1 MKIKNFV
8 LRAINGSKSRI
19 WMMTFGALLCLV
31 VLGTFNKVL
40 TDTSTDTYCMSC
52 HVHPWAE
59 QSWKLSPH
67 HNNRT
72 GVSVHCVECHLPP
85 QGEGYLLAKA
95 KHGAADVYGYLFKD
109 SSKINWESKRL
120 LENAKSFTYETSC
133 IKCHSN
139 LFPVTLSV
147 NGSNAHMAYIS
158 AKEATPD
165 PTKEGPKP
173 NCINCHLN
181 VGHFDK
187 NAKHEH
193 DANFGVDA
201 AVSEVK
207 FTDATRVEKFE
218 NFTEKIPGSTVAF
231 DMVAIPEG
239 TFNMGSPENEPLRK
253 PDEGP
258 VRKVKISKFWM
269 GKVEVSWN
277 EYLAF
282 FMATASQGRT
292 EGQVLQNKNV
302 DAVTGPTPPW
312 GAPDQGWGK
321 GTRPAITM
329 SWKAANTYCIWLSK
343 VTGKK
348 YRLPTEA
355 EWEYACRGN
364 TSTPYFFEGDPKKF
378 TSKGLLRKIF
388 GPDTT
393 NINSHVVYMVNSSSK
408 TKDPGQV
415 KENPFGL
422 KNMVGN
428 IAEFCSDF
436 YSPDAYKSGTGLI
449 VDPKGPESGLEHVIR
464 GGSFKSDA
472 KDVRSAARD
481 FTKTQAWLSTDPQ
494 MPKSVWW
501 YSDCIDNGFRV
512 VCEADSIK

>member
-1 MKIKNFV
+1 MSIKKFIS
-8 LRAINGSKSRI
+8 RIRHGSKAKGWLI
-19 WMMTFGALLCLV
+19 AFG
-31 VLGTFNKVL
+31 VLIGLASLATFNLVSSY
-40 TDTSTDTYCMSC
+40 TSSDNYCMSC

-59 QSWKLSPH
+59 ESWRLSPH

-85 QGEGYLLAKA
+85 KGEGYLLAKA
-95 KHGAADVYGYLFKD
+95 KHGAIDVYGYLFKD
-109 SSKINWESKRL
+109 SNKINWESKKL
-120 LENAKSFTYETSC
+120 LENAKGFTYEKSC
-133 IKCHSN
+133 VKCHSN

-147 NGSNAHMAYIS
+147 NGSNAHLAYLNS
-158 AKEATPD
+158 KE
-165 PTKEGPKP
+165 EPKP

-181 VGHFDK
+181 VGHFDR

-193 DANFGVDA
+193 DTNFGVDA
-201 AVSEVK
+201 TASQEK
-207 FTDATRVEKFE
+207 FTSATRVTKFE
-218 NFTEKIPGSTVAF
+218 NFTEKIPGTTVSF

-239 TFNMGSPENEPLRK
+239 TFNMGSPDNEPLRK
-253 PDEGP
+253 ADEGP
-258 VRKVKISKFWM
+258 VRKVKLSKFWM
-269 GKVEVSWN
+269 GKIEVSWN

-282 FMATASQGRT
+282 FQATGSQGRT
-292 EGQVLQNKNV
+292 EGQVIVNKNV
-302 DAVTGPTPPW
+302 DAITGPTPPW

-321 GTRPAITM
+321 GSRPAITM
-329 SWKAANTYCIWLSK
+329 SWRAANTYCEWLSK

-364 TSTPYFFEGDPKKF
+364 TTTPYFFEGDPDKF
-378 TSKGLLRKIF
+378 TSRGIFKKIF

-393 NINSHVVYMVNSSSK
+393 TISSYIVYKENSLSK
-408 TKDPGQV
+408 TKDPGSV
-415 KENPFGL
+415 KANPFGL
-422 KNMVGN
+422 INMAGDV
-428 IAEFCSDF
+428 AEFCSDF
-436 YSPDAYKSGTGLI
+436 YAPDAYKTGTGLVI
-449 VDPKGPESGLEHVIR
+449 NPKGPESGQEHVIR

-481 FTKTQAWLSTDPQ
+481 FTKTKAWLVTDPQ

-512 VCEADSIK
+512 VCEADSIQ

>member
-1 MKIKNFV
+1 MNIKNLF
-8 LRAINGSKSRI
+8 LQAKNGPKAWI
-19 WMMTFGALLCLV
+19 WIMAFGAIAALLFIS
-31 VLGTFNKVL
+31 TFNMVS
-40 TDTSTDTYCMSC
+40 TYTSTDNYCMSC

-59 QSWKLSPH
+59 ESWKLSPH

-72 GVSVHCVECHLPP
+72 GVSIQCIDCHLPP
-85 QGEGYLLAKA
+85 KGEGFLLAKA
-95 KHGAADVYGYLFKD
+95 KHGANDIYGYLFKD
-109 SSKINWESKRL
+109 SAKINWESKRL
-120 LENAKSFTYETSC
+120 LENAKSFTYEKSC

-139 LFPVTLSV
+139 LFPATLSV
-147 NGSNAHMAYIS
+147 NGSNAHLGYIN
-158 AKEATPD
+158 AKE
-165 PTKEGPKP
+165 ELKP

-181 VGHFDK
+181 VGHFDR

-193 DANFGVDA
+193 DTNFGIDA
-201 AVSEVK
+201 ATSLVK
-207 FTDATRVEKFE
+207 FQSATKVEKFE
-218 NFTEKIPGSTVAF
+218 SFTEKIPGTTVEF

-239 TFNMGSPENEPLRK
+239 TFNMGSADNEPLRK

-258 VRKVKISKFWM
+258 VRKVKVSKFWM
-269 GKVEVSWN
+269 GKIEVSWN

-282 FMATASQGRT
+282 FQATASQGRT
-292 EGQVLQNKNV
+292 EGQVLVNKKV
-302 DAVTGPTPPW
+302 DAITGPTPPW

-329 SWKAANTYCIWLSK
+329 SWRAANTYCEWLTK

-364 TSTPYFFEGDPKKF
+364 TTTPYFFEGDPKKF
-378 TSKGLLRKIF
+378 TSKGILKKVF

-393 NINSHVVYMVNSSSK
+393 NINSHIVYMENSSSK
-408 TKDPGQV
+408 TRDPGSI

-422 KNMVGN
+422 KNMTGN

-436 YSPDAYKSGTGLI
+436 YSPNAYKTGTGLVI
-449 VDPKGPESGLEHVIR
+449 NPKGPESGQEHVIR

-494 MPKSVWW
+494 MPKSIWW

-512 VCEADSIK
+512 VCEADSLK

>member
-1 MKIKNFV
+1 MNIKNLF
-8 LRAINGSKSRI
+8 LQAKNGPKAWI
-19 WMMTFGALLCLV
+19 WIMALGAFAALLFIS
-31 VLGTFNKVL
+31 TFNTVS
-40 TDTSTDTYCMSC
+40 TYTSTDTYCMSC

-59 QSWKLSPH
+59 ESWKLSPH

-72 GVSVHCVECHLPP
+72 GVSVQCIDCHLPP
-85 QGEGYLLAKA
+85 KGEGFLLAKA
-95 KHGAADVYGYLFKD
+95 KHGSYDVYSYLFKD
-109 SSKINWESKRL
+109 STKRNWESKRL
-120 LENAKSFTYETSC
+120 LENAKSFTYEKSC

-139 LFPVTLSV
+139 LFPATLSV
-147 NGSNAHMAYIS
+147 NGSNAHLAYIN
-158 AKEATPD
+158 AKE
-165 PTKEGPKP
+165 EPKP

-181 VGHFDK
+181 VGHFDR

-193 DANFGVDA
+193 DTNFGVDA
-201 AVSEVK
+201 AASQVK
-207 FTDATRVEKFE
+207 YESATKVEKFE
-218 NFTEKIPGSTVAF
+218 SFTEKIPGTTVAF

-239 TFNMGSPENEPLRK
+239 TFNMGSPDNEPLRK
-253 PDEGP
+253 GDEGP
-258 VRKVKISKFWM
+258 VRKVKVSKFWM
-269 GKVEVSWN
+269 GKIEVSWN

-282 FMATASQGRT
+282 FQATASQGRT
-292 EGQVLQNKNV
+292 EGQVITNKKV
-302 DAVTGPTPPW
+302 DAITGPTPPW

-329 SWKAANTYCIWLSK
+329 SWRAANTYCEWLTK

-364 TSTPYFFEGDPKKF
+364 TTTPYFFDGDPKKF
-378 TSKGLLRKIF
+378 TSKGILKKVF

-393 NINSHVVYMVNSSSK
+393 NINSHIVYMENSSSK
-408 TKDPGQV
+408 TKDPGSV

-422 KNMVGN
+422 KNMTGN

-436 YSPDAYKSGTGLI
+436 YSPDAYKTGAALVI
-449 VDPKGPESGLEHVIR
+449 NPKGPESGQEHVIR

-494 MPKSVWW
+494 MPKSIWW

-512 VCEADSIK
+512 VCEADSLK